1 MSLSAKLTI
10 GILLILGIP
19 SLLVLGY
26 YSLSQLNVVDLS
38 NDYIGIGIQ
47 QILLESSSYENAPRD
62 NVTFNQISLNGDRL
76 IIDLS
81 YGGGCRDH
89 IFSLIGENVFMESNP
104 VRTNV
109 VLSHDANDDPCEAW
123 LTEELYFDLSPL
135 KEAYQEAYS
144 MSSGSIILLLEGVE
158 SEILYEF

>member
-1 MSLSAKLTI
+1 MNLSAKLTI
-10 GILLILGIP
+10 GILLIIGVP

-26 YSLSQLNVVDLS
+26 YSLNQLNVMDLS
-38 NDYIGIGIQ
+38 DDYIGIQ
-47 QILLESSSYENAPRD
+47 QIILDGSSYENAPRD

-81 YGGGCRDH
+81 YGGGCRNH
-89 IFSLIGENVFMESNP
+89 NFSLIGSNVFKESNP
-104 VRTNV
+104 VRTDI

-123 LTEELYFDLSPL
+123 LTEKLYFDLSPL
-135 KEAYQEAYS
+135 KEAYQDAYLL
-144 MSSGSIILLLEGVE
+144 SSGSIIILLEGAE